1 MTSCCP
7 EVKLRLPG
15 LASRYLM
22 SHMLYSE
29 SRISPTALNWVAH
42 NLASLLGVSHLVV
55 KAACLSVSACCLYLW
70 HFSAQVTNEWMERL
84 LAPTQESLSLLFS
97 SSFLCHLLHEVFP
110 DPFSGSLLSSFE
122 LHWPCFIT
130 PVLCHFIP
138 FYSLPTASHSTLI
151 SPGAYWID
159 GSLNAIFLILWNVKL
174 LGYEL
179 LPKPFKKEFK
189 WN

>member
-7 EVKLRLPG
+7 EVKPRLPG

-22 SHMLYSE
+22 SHMLYPE
-29 SRISPTALNWVAH
+29 SRISPTALNRVAR
-42 NLASLLGVSHLVV
+42 NLASLLRVSHLVV
-55 KAACLSVSACCLYLW
+55 KAACLSVSACCLYPW

-130 PVLCHFIP
+130 LVL
-138 FYSLPTASHSTLI
+138 STLYLFI
-151 SPGAYWID
+151 ASP
-159 GSLNAIFLILWNVKL
+159 
-174 LGYEL
+174 
-179 LPKPFKKEFK
+179 LPLTVPYIHQVLTE
-189 WN
+189 WTEDLMPSS